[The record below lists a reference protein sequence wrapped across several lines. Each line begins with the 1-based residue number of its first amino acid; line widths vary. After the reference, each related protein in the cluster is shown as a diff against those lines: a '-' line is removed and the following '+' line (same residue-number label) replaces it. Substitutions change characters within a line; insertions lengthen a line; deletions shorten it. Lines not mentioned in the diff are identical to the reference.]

1 MSDEQNISSK
11 DAIQHW
17 WDGDVQGFHEFEDY
31 RIPIALIMK
40 TGAGPTVF
48 EQIAKGHKAALEKWI
63 GIEPHHDVFEI
74 GCGIGRDAMWLSKVL
89 TTGSYNGVDIIADS
103 IDWCRSN
110 ISTKYPNFSFSHFDV
125 ADTLHN
131 PNGTMTV
138 DCFKF
143 PRPDNSVDRIFAF
156 SVFTHMYAEQIE
168 YYLAE
173 CARIL
178 RPGGRAFLTIF
189 LYNDAVL
196 ESAARHANTVFD
208 LKFETEIEPGCRI
221 NNPAEPLGAIAFTLD
236 RIQPLIAK
244 AGLKQTRAPLNGLW
258 SGYYNNPDDGQD
270 VLLLEK

>member
-1 MSDEQNISSK
+1 MSDGQEMTSK
-11 DAIQHW
+11 ETIQHW
-17 WDGDVQGFHEFEDY
+17 WDGDLDGFHEFEDY
-31 RIPIALIMK
+31 RIPVALIMK

-48 EQIAKGHKAALEKWI
+48 EQIAQGHKIALEKWI

-89 TTGSYNGVDIIADS
+89 TSGSYTGVDIIADS
-103 IDWCRSN
+103 IDWCRLN
-110 ISTKYPNFSFSHFDV
+110 ISKKHSNFSFFHFDV
-125 ADTLHN
+125 ADSLHN
-131 PNGTMTV
+131 PNGKMPV
-138 DCFKF
+138 DCFRF

-156 SVFTHMYAEQIE
+156 SVFTHMYADQIE
-168 YYLAE
+168 HYLAE

-221 NNPAEPLGAIAFTLD
+221 NNPAEPLGAIAFTFD
-236 RIQPLIAK
+236 RIDPLIAK
-244 AGLKQTRAPLNGLW
+244 AGLKHARAPLHGLW
-258 SGYYNNPDDGQD
+258 SGHYSDPDDGQD